1 MNQDKQYMEYN
12 ENYTENTLEN
22 ERIWYSKHNDE
33 LISLRQSINLF
44 LSSNSINS
52 IYELCLCF
60 EEPVIINTYQ
70 TFPDI
75 AYCII
80 AITISM
86 EEFNAK
92 ITHNSFLLN
101 VRSIDEL
108 ISKIKKYKFLL
119 LNLEF
124 KTDEENSLNIITY
137 DLINN
142 NLSTIALYYL
152 IKTSS
157 VNKDAILNKICKHL
171 NNNNKKEELLDIY
184 HMLNSS
190 QRKD

>member
-70 TFPDI
+70 TVPDI

-108 ISKIKKYKFLL
+108 INKIKKYKFLL

>member
-1 MNQDKQYMEYN
+1 MTQDKQYMEYN

-70 TFPDI
+70 TVPDI

>member
-70 TFPDI
+70 TVPDI

>member
-1 MNQDKQYMEYN
+1 MNQNKQYMEYN

-22 ERIWYSKHNDE
+22 ERLWYSQHNNE
-33 LISLRQSINLF
+33 LTSLRQSINLF

-70 TFPDI
+70 TVPDI

-92 ITHNSFLLN
+92 ITHNFFFLN
-101 VRSIDEL
+101 VHSIDEL

-124 KTDEENSLNIITY
+124 DINQENSLNIITY

-157 VNKDAILNKICKHL
+157 INKNEILNKICNYL
-171 NNNNKKEELLDIY
+171 NNTNNNNKKDELLSIHDN
-184 HMLNSS
+184 LNSTH
-190 QRKD
+190 

>member
-1 MNQDKQYMEYN
+1 MNQNKQYMEYN

-22 ERIWYSKHNDE
+22 ERLWYSQHNNE
-33 LISLRQSINLF
+33 LTSLRQSINLF

-70 TFPDI
+70 TVPDI

-86 EEFNAK
+86 EKFNAK
-92 ITHNSFLLN
+92 ITHNFFFLN
-101 VRSIDEL
+101 VHSIDEL

-124 KTDEENSLNIITY
+124 DINQENSLNIITY

-157 VNKDAILNKICKHL
+157 INKNEILNKICNYL
-171 NNNNKKEELLDIY
+171 NNTNNNNKKDELLSIHDN
-184 HMLNSS
+184 LNSTH
-190 QRKD
+190 

>member
-1 MNQDKQYMEYN
+1 MNQNKQYMEYN

-22 ERIWYSKHNDE
+22 ERLWYSQHNNE
-33 LISLRQSINLF
+33 LTSLRQSINLF

-70 TFPDI
+70 TVPDI

-101 VRSIDEL
+101 VHSIDEL

-124 KTDEENSLNIITY
+124 DINQENSLNIITY
-137 DLINN
+137 DLNNN

-157 VNKDAILNKICKHL
+157 INKNEILNKICNYL
-171 NNNNKKEELLDIY
+171 NNTDNNKKDELLAI
-184 HMLNSS
+184 HHNLNSTH
-190 QRKD
+190 

>member
-70 TFPDI
+70 TVPYI

>member
-1 MNQDKQYMEYN
+1 MNQDKQYIEYN

-70 TFPDI
+70 TVPDI

>member
-70 TFPDI
+70 TVPDI

-124 KTDEENSLNIITY
+124 KTDEENTLNIITY

>member
-1 MNQDKQYMEYN
+1 MNQNKQYMEYN

-22 ERIWYSKHNDE
+22 ERLWYSQHNNE
-33 LISLRQSINLF
+33 LTSLRQSINLF

-70 TFPDI
+70 TVPDI

-101 VRSIDEL
+101 VHSIDEL

-124 KTDEENSLNIITY
+124 DINQENSLNIITY
-137 DLINN
+137 DLNNN

-157 VNKDAILNKICKHL
+157 INKKEILNKICNYL
-171 NNNNKKEELLDIY
+171 NNTDNNKKTNY
-184 HMLNSS
+184 
-190 QRKD
+190 

>member
-1 MNQDKQYMEYN
+1 MNQNKQYMEYN

-22 ERIWYSKHNDE
+22 ERLWYSQHNNE
-33 LISLRQSINLF
+33 LTSLRQSINLF

-70 TFPDI
+70 TVPDI

-92 ITHNSFLLN
+92 ITHNFFLLN
-101 VRSIDEL
+101 VHSIDEL

-124 KTDEENSLNIITY
+124 DINQENSLNIITY

-157 VNKDAILNKICKHL
+157 INKNEILNKICNYL
-171 NNNNKKEELLDIY
+171 NNTNNNNKKDELLSIHDN
-184 HMLNSS
+184 LNSTH
-190 QRKD
+190 

>member
-52 IYELCLCF
+52 IYELCF

-70 TFPDI
+70 TVPDI

>member
-1 MNQDKQYMEYN
+1 MNQNKQYMEYN

-22 ERIWYSKHNDE
+22 ERLWYSQHNNE
-33 LISLRQSINLF
+33 LTSLRQSINLF

-70 TFPDI
+70 TVPDI

-171 NNNNKKEELLDIY
+171 NNNKKEELLDIY

>member
-22 ERIWYSKHNDE
+22 ERLWYSQHNDE
-33 LISLRQSINLF
+33 LTALRQSINLF

-70 TFPDI
+70 TVPDI

-86 EEFNAK
+86 EEFNTK

-101 VRSIDEL
+101 IHSIHEL
-108 ISKIKKYKFLL
+108 IIKINKYKFLL

-124 KTDEENSLNIITY
+124 DTNQENSLNIITY

-157 VNKDAILNKICKHL
+157 INKDVIFNKICDHL
-171 NNNNKKEELLDIY
+171 NNTNNNNKKDELLSI
-184 HMLNSS
+184 HHNLNSTH
-190 QRKD
+190 